1 MDFTD
6 TPDEAE
12 FRTRLR
18 TWLAE
23 HASEAV
29 IPDDPGERADAAN
42 AWHRTLHEAG
52 YIGLSFPAEYGGHGR
67 SPIYEAILNDELGRS
82 GAPPIEGV
90 GHLSNALRLFGSDR
104 QRSELLPG
112 LLSGQVRW
120 CQGFSEPE
128 AGSDLASLTTRAE
141 AVEVDGRTMFRIN
154 GRKIWTSF
162 AAVADWCFLLCRTE
176 PEAAK
181 HAGISVLLV
190 PMSTSGIEVAPIVN
204 AARNREF
211 AEVTFTDVEV
221 PAENLLGGRG
231 QGWSIANQ
239 LLAYER
245 GPSDINWIS
254 RLAVQLRALED
265 DVRCGRLPDTPSA
278 RTRLG
283 EAYTELRA
291 LQVKVQR
298 SLTDRVNGALPG
310 AEGSVDKLLM
320 ARADQ
325 TFGHTMMD
333 LRGSAPVVA
342 EGLEWDIYV
351 WSRAAG
357 IYGGTAQVQRNIVA
371 QRVLGLPR
379 A

>member
-1 MDFTD
+1 
-6 TPDEAE
+6 
-12 FRTRLR
+12 
-18 TWLAE
+18 
-23 HASEAV
+23 
-29 IPDDPGERADAAN
+29 
-42 AWHRTLHEAG
+42 
-52 YIGLSFPAEYGGHGR
+52 
-67 SPIYEAILNDELGRS
+67 
-82 GAPPIEGV
+82 
-90 GHLSNALRLFGSDR
+90 
-104 QRSELLPG
+104 
-112 LLSGQVRW
+112 
-120 CQGFSEPE
+120 
-128 AGSDLASLTTRAE
+128 
-141 AVEVDGRTMFRIN
+141 
-154 GRKIWTSF
+154 
-162 AAVADWCFLLCRTE
+162 
-176 PEAAK
+176 
-181 HAGISVLLV
+181 
-190 PMSTSGIEVAPIVN
+190 
-204 AARNREF
+204 
-211 AEVTFTDVEV
+211 
-221 PAENLLGGRG
+221 
-231 QGWSIANQ
+231 
-239 LLAYER
+239 
-245 GPSDINWIS
+245 DINWIS

-265 DVRCGRLPDTPSA
+265 DVRSGRLPDTPSV

-379 A
+379 R